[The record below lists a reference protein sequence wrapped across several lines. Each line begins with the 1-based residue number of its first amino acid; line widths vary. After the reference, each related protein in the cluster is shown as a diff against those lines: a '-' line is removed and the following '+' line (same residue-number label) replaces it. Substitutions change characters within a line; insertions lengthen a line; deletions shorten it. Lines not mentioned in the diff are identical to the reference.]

1 MQPSKNAGFNAAKG
15 VVMVWQHLVTTW
27 YIGDVIR
34 DEICTILPTA
44 ARSLFPASDIFKLT
58 CRKVGEEFVISSNYR
73 GLILS
78 LYIGILP
85 YGTQLWE
92 GTGKNLDKQVGNK
105 ISSGQLL

>member
-1 MQPSKNAGFNAAKG
+1 MQA
-15 VVMVWQHLVTTW
+15 L
-27 YIGDVIR
+27 
-34 DEICTILPTA
+34 LPRRVLKFA
-44 ARSLFPASDIFKLT
+44 QFYPQQPARYFPASDIFKLT
-58 CRKVGEEFVISSNYR
+58 CRKVWEEFVISSNYR

-105 ISSGQLL
+105 IRSGQLL